1 VFIKLIELIWLIVF
15 IELIELTELNKSI
28 GINMKGGHT
37 MEDRLWHKSYAPGVP
52 KALEYEEITLSQAL
66 TRSAKNFPDHTA
78 LNYMGKK
85 ITFKELDGLVNAFA
99 RALKEMDIQPGDKVA
114 LCLPNIPQAIIANYA
129 VFRIGAV
136 AVQNN
141 PLYTERELQYQLN
154 DSDSRIIITLTLLIP
169 RVQKIKA
176 DTRIEKII
184 GCHINSYLPFPKK
197 QLFPYVKKD
206 MYRKVES
213 AEDVTVFK
221 DLIARYST
229 KPIEDQSKWAELA
242 NLLYTGG
249 TPGVSKGVMQSNS
262 IISCNVQQFAAW
274 FPELKSGEE
283 VLVGNY
289 PVFHA
294 AGFATTNLM
303 IWKAWQH
310 LMVPRPD
317 AKINVELIKK
327 HRPTFVPGVPTM
339 FVGMLADPEFRKLD
353 FSSVKGFFSGA
364 APLAAD
370 TIRDLKELTGSTM
383 CEVYGSAETAP
394 FATVTPWG
402 GEVKPGTVG
411 IPIPD
416 TDVKIVDITNPEKEL
431 ALGEEGEIAIKGP
444 QIMMGYYNKPEE
456 TANVMIGEWF
466 LSGDIGKFDED
477 GYLSVVD
484 RKKDMI
490 IAGGYNI
497 YPVEL
502 DDVLM
507 GHPKILEACTIGLPH
522 EYRGETVKAF
532 IVVKEGQDLTED
544 EVVKYC
550 KENLAAY
557 KVPKIIEFIDE
568 LPKSAV
574 GKILRRKL
582 KEMEM
587 KKTENK

>member
-1 VFIKLIELIWLIVF
+1 
-15 IELIELTELNKSI
+15 
-28 GINMKGGHT
+28 MD
-37 MEDRLWHKSYAPGVP
+37 DRRWHKSYAPGVP
-52 KALEYEEITLSQAL
+52 KALEYEKLTLSQAL
-66 TRSAKNFPDHTA
+66 SRSAKNFSDHTA

-85 ITFKELDGLVNAFA
+85 ISFKELDGLVNAFA
-99 RALKEMDIQPGDKVA
+99 RALQEMGIGPGDKVA

-136 AVQNN
+136 TVQNN

-206 MYRKVES
+206 MYRKVEP
-213 AEDVTVFK
+213 AEDIYVFK

-229 KPIEDQSKWAELA
+229 KPIEDQSKWDELA

-249 TPGVSKGVMQSNS
+249 TTGVSKGVMQSNS

-339 FVGMLADPEFRKLD
+339 FVGMLADPEFRQLD

-416 TDVKIVDITNPEKEL
+416 TDVKIVDIANPDKEL

-456 TANVMIGEWF
+456 TAKVMFGEWF

-477 GYLSVVD
+477 GYLSIVD

-507 GHPKILEACTIGLPH
+507 GHPKILEACTIGIPH
-522 EYRGETVKAF
+522 DYRGETVKAF
-532 IVVKEGQDLTED
+532 IVVKEGQELTED
-544 EVVKYC
+544 EVVTYC
-550 KENLAAY
+550 KKNLAAY

-587 KKTENK
+587 EKTESQ

>member
-1 VFIKLIELIWLIVF
+1 
-15 IELIELTELNKSI
+15 
-28 GINMKGGHT
+28 MD
-37 MEDRLWHKSYAPGVP
+37 DRRWHKSYAPGVP
-52 KALEYEEITLSQAL
+52 KALEYEKLTLSQAL
-66 TRSAKNFPDHTA
+66 SRSAKNFPDHTA

-85 ITFKELDGLVNAFA
+85 ISFKELDGLVNAFA
-99 RALKEMDIQPGDKVA
+99 RALQEMGVGPGDKVA

-136 AVQNN
+136 TVQNN

-206 MYRKVES
+206 MYRKVEP
-213 AEDVTVFK
+213 AEDVYVFK

-229 KPIEDQSKWAELA
+229 KPIEDQSKWDELA

-249 TPGVSKGVMQSNS
+249 TTGVSKGVMQSNS

-339 FVGMLADPEFRKLD
+339 FVGMLADPEFRQLD

-416 TDVKIVDITNPEKEL
+416 TDVKIVDIADPDKEL

-456 TANVMIGEWF
+456 TAKVMFGEWF

-477 GYLSVVD
+477 GYLSIVD

-507 GHPKILEACTIGLPH
+507 GHPKILEACTIGIPH
-522 EYRGETVKAF
+522 DYRGETVKAF
-532 IVVKEGQDLTED
+532 IVVKEGQELTED
-544 EVVKYC
+544 EVVTYC
-550 KENLAAY
+550 KKNLAAY
-557 KVPKIIEFIDE
+557 KDPKIIEFIDE

-587 KKTENK
+587 EKTKSQ

>member
-1 VFIKLIELIWLIVF
+1 
-15 IELIELTELNKSI
+15 
-28 GINMKGGHT
+28 MD
-37 MEDRLWHKSYAPGVP
+37 DRRWHKSYAPGVP
-52 KALEYEEITLSQAL
+52 KALEYEKLTLSQAL
-66 TRSAKNFPDHTA
+66 SRSAKNFPDHTA

-85 ITFKELDGLVNAFA
+85 ISFKELDGLVNAFA
-99 RALKEMDIQPGDKVA
+99 RALQEMGVGPGDKVA

-136 AVQNN
+136 TVQNN

-206 MYRKVES
+206 MYRKVEP
-213 AEDVTVFK
+213 AEDVYVFK

-229 KPIEDQSKWAELA
+229 KPIEDQSKWDELA

-249 TPGVSKGVMQSNS
+249 TTGVSKGVMQSNS

-339 FVGMLADPEFRKLD
+339 FVGMLADPEFRQLD

-416 TDVKIVDITNPEKEL
+416 TDVKIVDIANPDKEL

-456 TANVMIGEWF
+456 TAKVMFGEWF

-477 GYLSVVD
+477 GYLSIVD

-507 GHPKILEACTIGLPH
+507 GHPKILEACTIGIPH
-522 EYRGETVKAF
+522 DYRGETVKAF
-532 IVVKEGQDLTED
+532 IVVKEGQELTED
-544 EVVKYC
+544 EVVTYC
-550 KENLAAY
+550 KKNLAAY
-557 KVPKIIEFIDE
+557 KVPKVIEFIDE

-587 KKTENK
+587 EKTKSQ